1 MKTPIRILGI
11 AGSLRRGSYNR
22 AALRAATYLRT
33 TGDNLVPQHPV
44 IPVNQ
49 LRRTNQHLFRVAAP
63 QGARAAGRPR
73 IDDSD
78 LPARGLTIKGDR

>member
-33 TGDNLVPQHPV
+33 TGDNLVAQHAV

-49 LRRTNQHLFRVAAP
+49 LCRTNQHLFRVAAS
-63 QGARAAGRPR
+63 ARVAKRPR

-78 LPARGLTIKGDR
+78 LPARGSTFKGDR

>member
-11 AGSLRRGSYNR
+11 AGSLRRGSHNR

-49 LRRTNQHLFRVAAP
+49 LCRTNQHLFRVAASE
-63 QGARAAGRPR
+63 GARVAERPR
-73 IDDSD
+73 TDDSD
-78 LPARGLTIKGDR
+78 LPARGSTFKGDR